1 MMLAARIA
9 MVDGSFVGTSGR
21 RPFELALPREVPDLH
36 LDLAAADEAPFPE
49 ARLSG
54 PAFGARVEL
63 SGREVAVAIERRST
77 ARLRGTRREVR

>member
-1 MMLAARIA
+1 

-21 RPFELALPREVPDLH
+21 RPFVLALPREVPDLH
-36 LDLAAADEAPFPE
+36 LDLAAADEASVSE

-63 SGREVAVAIERRST
+63 AGRAVPVAIERRST
-77 ARLRGTRREVR
+77 ARLRATRREVR